1 MRNRLAHL
9 NGEAGGSGQGAEM
22 VLLDENF
29 LRKTCQQP
37 LYIPPQAKLALSQ
50 ALSVDTQFLAS
61 LYVMDYSLLVGI
73 DEERQELVLGII
85 DYIRTFTWDER
96 LEVVVKKGLAIGGGH
111 RLSPTILSPALY
123 RSRFCEAMQRYFL
136 PVPDQWYALTHSTQ
150 S

>member
-1 MRNRLAHL
+1 
-9 NGEAGGSGQGAEM
+9 M

-29 LRKTCQQP
+29 LRRTCQET
-37 LYIPPQAKLALSQ
+37 LYVAPQAQLVLRQ
-50 ALSVDTQFLAS
+50 ALSVDTEFLAS
-61 LYVMDYSLLVGI
+61 LSVMDYSLSLGI

-85 DYIRTFTWDER
+85 DYIRTFTWDKR
-96 LEVVVKKGLAIGGGH
+96 LEMVVKKGLAIGGGH
-111 RLSPTILSPALY
+111 KLSPTILSPALY